1 MREYI
6 GCMFRRLLQGLAAR
20 LPSQCAICRAWPAE
34 PVCEPCI
41 AQFAQPFSR
50 CQTCALP
57 VPVGVPV
64 CGVCIKRPPP
74 LDGCLAALPYAYPWS
89 GLIGDFKFHQHPGWA
104 HQSALLMR
112 SAPWVEPALD
122 NADLLVPLPLSA
134 LRLQERGYNQALLL
148 ARALDPAKVAA
159 DVLLRILHTPP
170 QSTLARKER
179 LRSLQHAFAVDP
191 LHATRMR
198 GKRVVLVDDVMTTGA
213 SLHAASRV
221 LRQAGASHITAL
233 VLARTE

>member
-6 GCMFRRLLQGLAAR
+6 GCMFRRLLEGLAAR
-20 LPSQCAICRAWPAE
+20 LPSQCAVCHGWPAE

-41 AQFAQPFSR
+41 AQFAQPVPR

-57 VPVGVPV
+57 VPAGVRT
-64 CGVCIKRPPP
+64 CGACITRPPP
-74 LDGCLAALPYAYPWS
+74 LDACLAALPYAYPWS
-89 GLIGDFKFHQHPGWA
+89 GLIADFKFQQHPGWA
-104 HQSALLMR
+104 RQFGLLMR
-112 SAPWVEPALD
+112 SGPWVEPALD
-122 NADLLVPLPLSA
+122 EADLLVPLPLSA

-148 ARALDPAKVAA
+148 ARALEPAKVAA

-170 QSTLARKER
+170 QSSLARKER
-179 LRSLQHAFAVDP
+179 LQGLQHAFAVDP
-191 LHATRMR
+191 LRAAQVR

-213 SLHAASRV
+213 TLHAAAGV
-221 LRQAGASHITAL
+221 LRQAGVHHITAL